1 MAMNNETSGKP
12 TPMKPKMNPVG
23 GTDPNSTKPGSGAP
37 SGASRYAVDNSYYN
51 LAGAPTL
58 GKPMGGVETDTSTY
72 TPRALSS
79 AGAPNK
85 KPGTSSA
92 RN

>member
-1 MAMNNETSGKP
+1 MNNEVGGKP
-12 TPMKPKMNPVG
+12 ILMSPKMTPMG
-23 GTDPNSTKPGSGAP
+23 GTDTNSTKPGSGAVN
-37 SGASRYAVDNSYYN
+37 AATKYRVDNSYYN

-72 TPRALSS
+72 MPRALSN